1 MEPCIVVVGGGR
13 VGTYLACKMRQARAR
28 VLLKGSGRKKGKA
41 SYALQGYVD
50 TLCED
55 AGVEQISSFETL
67 RNQEVDFV
75 FIATKTY
82 DISGVQEE
90 LKENCVRP
98 KVVVLIHNGII
109 KDPFDCPTVRVV
121 VPQGYDF
128 VETPGKGCGVKILVK
143 NEDKPWIMPNTE
155 AARKVEALLS
165 KCNMPSCAHPHFSY
179 LMIRKFFINGVAN
192 LLSIVADTNC
202 NGLLQ
207 NHRKTM
213 DNLYDEIYKVLQ
225 KPHADAFKLMPDN
238 FYSIVF
244 EGLASYS
251 EHHPSSWHDFKAGSQ
266 IEIESLNG
274 YVKQLANDQGMQVP
288 ETDALLCKLQ
298 EMLKQRGRELESTC

>member
-1 MEPCIVVVGGGR
+1 MQVSSKSPGEFWRENGDEAEGR
-13 VGTYLACKMRQARAR
+13 RPRKPKLT
-28 VLLKGSGRKKGKA
+28 VLPSVSEMML
-41 SYALQGYVD
+41 D
-50 TLCED
+50 
-55 AGVEQISSFETL
+55 SFETL

-82 DISGVQEE
+82 DVCGVQEE
-90 LKENCVRP
+90 LKENGIRP
-98 KVVVLIHNGII
+98 KIVVLIHNGII

-225 KPHADAFKLMPDN
+225 KPHADAFKLMPEN

-244 EGLASYS
+244 DGLASYS

-274 YVKQLANDQGMQVP
+274 YVKQLADDQGMQVP